1 MRLIGFGPLVVL
13 ASAVAWPA
21 FAGVKTTVRTETYAI
36 AGNTGEALLDAMDR
50 RGPRHGLRARAMAQ
64 TRYKVEWNDEW
75 LRSGSKCRLKSADA
89 TLSIVYRYPALVRP
103 ASRKLER
110 RWKAFM
116 AGVRQH
122 EEMHGRLARQM
133 VLAAYKSVSRL
144 ARSDD
149 LCIRSQRQFDRI
161 IDAVY
166 AKYEARQARF
176 DDVEHGAGG
185 NVDRLLDMLTRE

>member
-1 MRLIGFGPLVVL
+1 MRGICIALVACL
-13 ASAVAWPA
+13 AASPA
-21 FAGVKTTVRTETYAI
+21 LCGVKISVKTETYSI
-36 AGNTGEALLDAMDR
+36 VGNTGEALLDAMDL
-50 RGPRHGLRARAMAQ
+50 RGPRYGLLARAMAQ
-64 TRYKVEWNDEW
+64 TRYKVEWDDDW

-89 TLSIVYRYPALVRP
+89 TLSIVYRYPALARP

-133 VLAAYKSVSRL
+133 VLAAHKSVSRL
-144 ARSDD
+144 ARRDD
-149 LCIRSQRQFDRI
+149 LCIRSKRQFERI

-176 DDVEHGAGG
+176 DEVEHGEGG